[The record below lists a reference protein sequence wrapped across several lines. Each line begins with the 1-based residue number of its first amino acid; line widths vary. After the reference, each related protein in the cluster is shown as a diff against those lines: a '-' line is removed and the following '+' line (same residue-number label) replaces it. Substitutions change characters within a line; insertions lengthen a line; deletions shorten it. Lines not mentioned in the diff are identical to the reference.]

1 MFLQHDALDV
11 DQMFEI
17 EKLGMKFALPV
28 LEQLFSF
35 AMSLKNPNMI
45 QMVKMEPWRIKHRDV
60 KETGEAAAAGDDD
73 DTAKATEEA
82 GPSESEQA
90 AAAAAKKASKA
101 ACGESTDGAFIFD
114 DATEIHAHRLILS
127 HRSTFFQTLLDNEA
141 RSSNQLNYGNSRQP
155 LRVRIKDI
163 ERAVFMEI
171 IRYIYCG
178 HVR

>member
-1 MFLQHDALDV
+1 MIFIHSFLFYWLLLNRSFQTNSNSITNCFKIILFQLQLHCSCVALGRASSDV
-11 DQMFEI
+11 
-17 EKLGMKFALPV
+17 L
-28 LEQLFSF
+28 
-35 AMSLKNPNMI
+35 
-45 QMVKMEPWRIKHRDV
+45 
-60 KETGEAAAAGDDD
+60 
-73 DTAKATEEA
+73 
-82 GPSESEQA
+82 
-90 AAAAAKKASKA
+90 
-101 ACGESTDGAFIFD
+101 FIFD

-141 RSSNQLNYGNSRQP
+141 RSSNQLSYGNSRQP